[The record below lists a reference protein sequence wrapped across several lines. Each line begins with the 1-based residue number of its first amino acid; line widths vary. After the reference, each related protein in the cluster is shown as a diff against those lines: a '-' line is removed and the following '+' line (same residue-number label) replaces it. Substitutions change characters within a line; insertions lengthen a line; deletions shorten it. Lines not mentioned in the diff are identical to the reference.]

1 MEKNEKR
8 EETLEAHEKKRM
20 SKDEAGY
27 LER

>member
-1 MEKNEKR
+1 MENNEKR
-8 EETLEAHEKKRM
+8 KETLEAHEKKRM